1 MVKAAV
7 LVTAAPG
14 RVDEVA
20 EAVGGL
26 GVKDVLAVTGR
37 VDVVVF
43 LEGSRDE
50 VAGKVKELFGVEGV
64 ETTETLWE
72 VES

>member
-1 MVKAAV
+1 LVKASV
-7 LVTAAPG
+7 LITTAPG
-14 RVDEVA
+14 KVDDVA
-20 EAVGGL
+20 KAIRGL
-26 GVKDVLAVTGR
+26 GVKDVLVVTGR

-43 LEGSRDE
+43 LEGARDE
-50 VAGKVKELFGVEGV
+50 IAGRIKDLFGVEGV